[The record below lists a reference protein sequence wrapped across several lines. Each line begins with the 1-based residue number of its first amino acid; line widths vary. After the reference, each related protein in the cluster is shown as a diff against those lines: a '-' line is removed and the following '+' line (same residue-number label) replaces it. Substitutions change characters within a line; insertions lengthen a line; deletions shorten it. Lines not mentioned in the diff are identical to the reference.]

1 MQQQSKIP
9 YISIP
14 YISWSMTISATNQR
28 HEPPGT
34 KEKEALAEGGNAF
47 VRAASELADAWEKME
62 DPMDRAYARSIAEC
76 TAMNYMDMVEE
87 KLDEG
92 GQEPATGE
100 EPERGA
106 ETAPE
111 TAPELAAE
119 GPLEDLLEDLDL
131 TGMAVTHWGA
141 FPETDP
147 DPEELRARNIVQE
160 TQKILNGML
169 VKTEEAQEAATGQ
182 WLEDGADPDEGT
194 DPQRDRLFNETAIYA
209 GNAAA
214 LRHHMARIRELEFS
228 KDESRD
234 EAIQGHALAIWP
246 CQQNLRDELDARI
259 PGPLGEE
266 NVPYPGQY
274 PSNYPMYQ
282 QAIAQARA
290 AMKDYESWEIQE
302 LLEEGQFP
310 NISLLA
316 EEQDNEAA
324 INQLLSELFGT
335 VDDSN
340 AAYCWC
346 DDQEEQPLMG
356 YRYQGQTYI
365 KELAEPYG
373 HPIDARTIL
382 KHCNRLEMEVIL
394 IREGYRWGAPGRA
407 NTTPGEE
414 YLLTRIVEDNLT
426 VRAQA
431 IAELNLD
438 GKCTD
443 LMLDDYIQGHVRDNN
458 LRRTLLLNMSA
469 QSETAA
475 RDYGPGQKYYAA
487 SNPLSRSATQ
497 AVIQAARAAGE
508 PEEAVRELGRR
519 LNLNEVELLLL
530 DLSPP
535 EKIKTED
542 ALEILKQAYELRG
555 ADSFWYD
562 MARTMGLDPESE
574 QIQKLAEQ
582 LREDE
587 NEAPS

>member
-34 KEKEALAEGGNAF
+34 KEKRPWP
-47 VRAASELADAWEKME
+47 RAATPSSEQRPNWPTHGRKWRTRWTGPTAG
-62 DPMDRAYARSIAEC
+62 PIAEC

-266 NVPYPGQY
+266 NVRTPGNT
-274 PSNYPMYQ
+274 P
-282 QAIAQARA
+282 A
-290 AMKDYESWEIQE
+290 
-302 LLEEGQFP
+302 
-310 NISLLA
+310 
-316 EEQDNEAA
+316 
-324 INQLLSELFGT
+324 
-335 VDDSN
+335 
-340 AAYCWC
+340 
-346 DDQEEQPLMG
+346 
-356 YRYQGQTYI
+356 
-365 KELAEPYG
+365 
-373 HPIDARTIL
+373 
-382 KHCNRLEMEVIL
+382 
-394 IREGYRWGAPGRA
+394 
-407 NTTPGEE
+407 TTP
-414 YLLTRIVEDNLT
+414 
-426 VRAQA
+426 
-431 IAELNLD
+431 
-438 GKCTD
+438 CT
-443 LMLDDYIQGHVRDNN
+443 
-458 LRRTLLLNMSA
+458 
-469 QSETAA
+469 
-475 RDYGPGQKYYAA
+475 
-487 SNPLSRSATQ
+487 SRQ
-497 AVIQAARAAGE
+497 
-508 PEEAVRELGRR
+508 
-519 LNLNEVELLLL
+519 
-530 DLSPP
+530 
-535 EKIKTED
+535 
-542 ALEILKQAYELRG
+542 
-555 ADSFWYD
+555 
-562 MARTMGLDPESE
+562 
-574 QIQKLAEQ
+574 
-582 LREDE
+582 
-587 NEAPS
+587 